1 MKKTSPVLRAAETVM
16 RVLLT
21 VCGLAA
27 VGFVIVITGYLVVS
41 GIPAI
46 REVGLI
52 EFLTGTVW
60 KPSTDQF
67 GILPVILTSVL
78 GTFGAILIG
87 VPLGLLFAIYLG
99 KMAPKPVYQVL
110 RPTVDLLSGIP
121 SVVYGLVG
129 MMVLVPFVRE
139 AFHVADG
146 VGLFSSIIVLTV
158 MVLPSIISVSETA
171 LKAVPREYEEASLAL
186 GATWNETV
194 FKVSF
199 PAAKSGVAASV
210 VLGIGRAVGEA
221 MAIMMVCGNVAN
233 MPSLFS
239 SVRFLTT
246 AIAGEMSYSSGLHRQ
261 ALFSV
266 ALILYCFIMLINMAL
281 NFFLKKKEK

>member
-1 MKKTSPVLRAAETVM
+1 MKKTSSALKVTEAVM
-16 RVLLT
+16 RLLLT

-46 REVGLI
+46 QEIGLI
-52 EFLTGTVW
+52 DFLTGTVW
-60 KPSTDQF
+60 KPNQEQF
-67 GILPVILTSVL
+67 GILPVFLTSVL

-110 RPTVDLLSGIP
+110 RPTVDLLAGIP

-129 MMVLVPFVRE
+129 MMVLVPFVRDV
-139 AFHVADG
+139 FNVADG

-199 PAAKSGVAASV
+199 PAAKSGIAASV

-261 ALFSV
+261 ALFSI
-266 ALILYCFIMLINMAL
+266 ALILYCFIMIINMIL
-281 NFFLKKKEK
+281 NFFLKKKEQ

>member
-1 MKKTSPVLRAAETVM
+1 MKKTNPVLKATETAM
-16 RVLLT
+16 RLLLT
-21 VCGLAA
+21 GCGLAA

-46 REVGLI
+46 REVDLI
-52 EFLTGTVW
+52 PFLTGTVW
-60 KPSTDQF
+60 KPSQDQF

-78 GTFGAILIG
+78 GTLGAILIG

-99 KMAPKPVYQVL
+99 KMAPKSIYQVI
-110 RPTVDLLSGIP
+110 RPTVDLLAGIP

-129 MMVLVPFVRE
+129 MMVLVPFVRKV
-139 AFHVADG
+139 FHVADG

-171 LKAVPREYEEASLAL
+171 LKAVPHEYEEASLAL

-194 FKVSF
+194 FKVTF
-199 PAAKSGVAASV
+199 PAAKSGIAAAV

-233 MPSLFS
+233 MPSLFT

-266 ALILYCFIMLINMAL
+266 ALILYCFIMIINMVL
-281 NFFLKKKEK
+281 NFFLKKKDT

>member
-1 MKKTSPVLRAAETVM
+1 MKKTSSALKVTEAVM
-16 RVLLT
+16 RLLLT

-46 REVGLI
+46 QEIGLI
-52 EFLTGTVW
+52 DFLTGTVW
-60 KPSTDQF
+60 KPNQEQF

-87 VPLGLLFAIYLG
+87 VPLGLLVAIYLG

-110 RPTVDLLSGIP
+110 RPTVDLLAGIP

-129 MMVLVPFVRE
+129 MMVLVPFVRDV
-139 AFHVADG
+139 FNVADG

-199 PAAKSGVAASV
+199 PAAKSGIAASV

-261 ALFSV
+261 ALFSI
-266 ALILYCFIMLINMAL
+266 ALILYCFIMIINMIL
-281 NFFLKKKEK
+281 NFFLKKKEQ

>member
-1 MKKTSPVLRAAETVM
+1 MKKTSSALKVTEAVM
-16 RVLLT
+16 RLLLT

-46 REVGLI
+46 QEIGLI
-52 EFLTGTVW
+52 DFLTGTVW
-60 KPSTDQF
+60 KPNQEQF

-110 RPTVDLLSGIP
+110 RPTVDLLAGIP

-139 AFHVADG
+139 MFNVADG

-199 PAAKSGVAASV
+199 PAAKSGIAASV

-261 ALFSV
+261 ALFSI
-266 ALILYCFIMLINMAL
+266 ALILYCFIMIINMIL
-281 NFFLKKKEK
+281 NFFLKKKEQ

>member
-21 VCGLAA
+21 ACGLAA

-52 EFLTGTVW
+52 EFLAGTVW

-186 GATWNETV
+186 GATWNEQV

-199 PAAKSGVAASV
+199 PAAKSGIAASV

-266 ALILYCFIMLINMAL
+266 ALILYCFIMLINMVL

>member
-21 VCGLAA
+21 ACGLAA

-52 EFLTGTVW
+52 EFLAGTVW

-129 MMVLVPFVRE
+129 MMMLVPFVRE

-199 PAAKSGVAASV
+199 PAAKSGIAASV

-266 ALILYCFIMLINMAL
+266 ALILYCFIMLINMVL

>member
-1 MKKTSPVLRAAETVM
+1 MKKTSSALKVTEAVM
-16 RVLLT
+16 RLLLT

-46 REVGLI
+46 QEIGLI
-52 EFLTGTVW
+52 DFLTGTVW
-60 KPSTDQF
+60 KPNQEQF

-110 RPTVDLLSGIP
+110 RPTVDLLAGIP

-129 MMVLVPFVRE
+129 MMVLVPFVRDV
-139 AFHVADG
+139 FNVADG

-199 PAAKSGVAASV
+199 PAAKSGIAASV

-246 AIAGEMSYSSGLHRQ
+246 VIAGEMSYSSGLHRQ
-261 ALFSV
+261 ALFSI
-266 ALILYCFIMLINMAL
+266 ALILYCFIMIINMIL
-281 NFFLKKKEK
+281 NFFLKKKEQ

>member
-1 MKKTSPVLRAAETVM
+1 MKKTSSALKVTEAVM
-16 RVLLT
+16 RLLLT

-46 REVGLI
+46 QEIGLI
-52 EFLTGTVW
+52 DFLTGTVW
-60 KPSTDQF
+60 KPNQEQF

-87 VPLGLLFAIYLG
+87 VPLGLLFAVYLG

-110 RPTVDLLSGIP
+110 RPTVDLLAGIP

-129 MMVLVPFVRE
+129 MMVLVPFVRDV
-139 AFHVADG
+139 FNVADG

-199 PAAKSGVAASV
+199 PAAKSGIAASV

-261 ALFSV
+261 ALFSI
-266 ALILYCFIMLINMAL
+266 ALILYCFIMIINMIL
-281 NFFLKKKEK
+281 NFFLKKKEQ

>member
-1 MKKTSPVLRAAETVM
+1 MKKTSSALKVTEAVM
-16 RVLLT
+16 RLLLT

-46 REVGLI
+46 QEIGLI
-52 EFLTGTVW
+52 DFLTGTVW
-60 KPSTDQF
+60 KPNQEQF

-110 RPTVDLLSGIP
+110 RPTVDLLAGIP

-129 MMVLVPFVRE
+129 MMVLVPFVRDV
-139 AFHVADG
+139 FNVADG

-199 PAAKSGVAASV
+199 PAAKSGIAASV

-261 ALFSV
+261 ALFSI
-266 ALILYCFIMLINMAL
+266 ALILYCFIMFINMIL
-281 NFFLKKKEK
+281 NFFLKKKEQ

>member
-21 VCGLAA
+21 ACGLAA

-52 EFLTGTVW
+52 EFLAGTVW

-87 VPLGLLFAIYLG
+87 VPLGLLFAISLG

-199 PAAKSGVAASV
+199 PAAKSGIAASV

-266 ALILYCFIMLINMAL
+266 ALILYCFIMLINMVL

>member
-1 MKKTSPVLRAAETVM
+1 MKKTSSALKVTEAVM
-16 RVLLT
+16 RLLLT

-46 REVGLI
+46 QEIGLI
-52 EFLTGTVW
+52 DFLTGTVW
-60 KPSTDQF
+60 KPNQEQF

-110 RPTVDLLSGIP
+110 RPTVDLLAGIP

-139 AFHVADG
+139 VFNVADG

-199 PAAKSGVAASV
+199 PAAKSGIAASV

-261 ALFSV
+261 ALFAI
-266 ALILYCFIMLINMAL
+266 ALILYCVIMSINKIL
-281 NFFLKKKEK
+281 NFFLKKKEQ

>member
-21 VCGLAA
+21 ACGLAA

-52 EFLTGTVW
+52 EFLAGTVW

-199 PAAKSGVAASV
+199 PAAKSGIAASV

-266 ALILYCFIMLINMAL
+266 ALILYCFIMLINIVL
-281 NFFLKKKEK
+281 NTLLKRKKG

>member
-21 VCGLAA
+21 ACGLAA

-52 EFLTGTVW
+52 EFLAGTVW

-78 GTFGAILIG
+78 GIFGAILIG

-199 PAAKSGVAASV
+199 PAAKSGIAASV

-266 ALILYCFIMLINMAL
+266 ALILYCFIMLINMVL

>member
-1 MKKTSPVLRAAETVM
+1 MKKTSSALKVTEAVM
-16 RVLLT
+16 RLLLT

-46 REVGLI
+46 QEIGLI
-52 EFLTGTVW
+52 DFLTGTVW
-60 KPSTDQF
+60 KPNQEQF

-110 RPTVDLLSGIP
+110 RPTVDLLAGIP

-139 AFHVADG
+139 VFNVADG

-194 FKVSF
+194 FKVTF
-199 PAAKSGVAASV
+199 PAAKSGIAASV

-246 AIAGEMSYSSGLHRQ
+246 AIAGEMCYSSGLHRQ
-261 ALFSV
+261 ALFSI
-266 ALILYCFIMLINMAL
+266 ALILYCFIMIINMIL
-281 NFFLKKKEK
+281 NFFLKKKEQ